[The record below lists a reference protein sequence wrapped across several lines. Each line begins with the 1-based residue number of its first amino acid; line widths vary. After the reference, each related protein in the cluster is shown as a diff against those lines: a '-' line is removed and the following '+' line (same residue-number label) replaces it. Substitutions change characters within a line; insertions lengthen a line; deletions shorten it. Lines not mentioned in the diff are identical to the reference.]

1 MGTRKWVLYNGMAPW
16 LFSWMNGGS
25 WEPHIDGH
33 LHISTKAALL
43 EKMLDLDG
51 LRGTLVG
58 MASVKGLIYQGLQ
71 LRLQK
76 GITITKNP
84 KKLG

>member
-1 MGTRKWVLYNGMAPW
+1 M
-16 LFSWMNGGS
+16 
-25 WEPHIDGH
+25 
-33 LHISTKAALL
+33 STKAALL